1 MTSISPERFIE
12 EYPHLFD
19 RVSRY
24 VYFRIRHKTDA
35 EDIISE
41 VFLAAFKQL
50 SRIDEAK
57 GNLEQYIVGVARYQ
71 VIDYWYKRKLIY
83 SLDEVTEAFNQ
94 ADRLQAETQLDQQLA
109 FEQLISSL
117 PPDTQALF
125 ALHYEDGL
133 TYQEIAALVRK
144 KPATIRKLF
153 SLMHQK
159 LRKQF
164 VL

>member
-1 MTSISPERFIE
+1 MTRITPDQFLEA
-12 EYPHLFD
+12 YPQLFD

-24 VYFRIRHKTDA
+24 VYFRIRHRADA
-35 EDIISE
+35 EDVISE
-41 VFLAAFKQL
+41 IIVTVYKQL
-50 SRIDEAK
+50 HKIDDEK
-57 GNLEQYIVGVARYQ
+57 GNLEQYTLGVARYQ
-71 VIDYWYKRKLIY
+71 VIDYWYKRKLTY
-83 SLDEVTEAFNQ
+83 SLDDVTEAFNY
-94 ADRLQAETQLDQQLA
+94 ADRLQADTKLDQQLA
-109 FEQLISSL
+109 FEQLMTSL

-133 TYQEIAALVRK
+133 TYQEIARLVQK

-153 SLMHQK
+153 SLIHQK